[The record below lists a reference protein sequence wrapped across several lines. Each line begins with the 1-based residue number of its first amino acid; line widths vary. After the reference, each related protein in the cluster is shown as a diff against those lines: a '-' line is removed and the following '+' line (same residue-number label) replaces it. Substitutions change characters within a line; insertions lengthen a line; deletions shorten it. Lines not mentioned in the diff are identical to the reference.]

1 MIPVRLLLLLCA
13 IVPQLSCLVN
23 PSSSIVPHLSPFN
36 YHTSTIRPLRTRL
49 YDPSQTIVSALRC
62 RDFNVEQKENMTR
75 LRKFNITFLE
85 NAEIEVNR
93 TMDLYREE
101 EWKFGRKP

>member
-1 MIPVRLLLLLCA
+1 MMPVRLLLLLCA

-23 PSSSIVPHLSPFN
+23 PSSSIVPQLSPFI
-36 YHTSTIRPLRTRL
+36 YHTSTTRPLRTRL
-49 YDPSQTIVSALRC
+49 YDPPPGIVPALRC
-62 RDFNVEQKENMTR
+62 RDFTVEPKRNMTR
-75 LRKFNITFLE
+75 LREFDITFQE

-93 TMDLYREE
+93 TMDWYREE